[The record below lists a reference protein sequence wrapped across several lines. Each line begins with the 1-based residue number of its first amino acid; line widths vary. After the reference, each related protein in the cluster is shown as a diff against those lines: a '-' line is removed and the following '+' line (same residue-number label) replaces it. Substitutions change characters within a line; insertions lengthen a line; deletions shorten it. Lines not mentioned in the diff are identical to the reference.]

1 MGLLESAMN
10 SRLHKAHVI
19 AASGT
24 IVSYGGLSFAI
35 PTSRDRS
42 VFHLVT
48 ADSAPDTGTCSCPDA
63 KGGRKCKHVLAVW
76 IAIKHHGAEVLLQLE
91 TGSQVEGVPYTKP
104 IAKRVRAGLV
114 ETFDDDYAGGRRRER
129 VTIIYAEGEP
139 TEAARRIAAARATPT
154 RLPQLG
160 AQLCRLILPPTIE
173 RRRGGQA
180 LPLSDQLFSILMKAY
195 NSCSYEELVGQLHL
209 YKESGYAR
217 HVPSRNSLV
226 NYQHSSAVNAALKD
240 LLARSALPVRDIE
253 TMIAID
259 GTGFGTCAT
268 ANPRDE
274 QYRGITQRATNKFM
288 KATASVGCA
297 TNMVA
302 AVAFCTEQGAEINYF
317 DQVIVSSKTI
327 WPRASVVLGDALYSD
342 NPRISAA
349 SAAGFRLVSP
359 TRYSRGAYQTS
370 DDARWL
376 WDFYNQSEQFT
387 DCARFDDVYRYRS
400 KIESVFSAVKRT
412 MGWHLRMR
420 LANADLS
427 SRGTSPDW
435 IGLGRENELLARF
448 IVWNL
453 RVLVLLEKLH
463 DQTVDFALET
473 RFRPIALERLSAYH
487 PLAGEPLKLPEVA

>member
-1 MGLLESAMN
+1 MN

-35 PTSRDRS
+35 PTSQNRT

-48 ADSAPDTGTCSCPDA
+48 AGSAPETGTCSCPDA

-76 IAIKHHGAEVLLQLE
+76 LAIKHYGADVLLALE
-91 TGSQVEGVPYTKP
+91 PGTPIGAVPDTKP
-104 IAKRVRAGLV
+104 VTRRNRSGRV
-114 ETFDDDYAGGRRRER
+114 ETFDDDYAGGRRRQR
-129 VTIIYAEGEP
+129 VVITYAEGKP
-139 TEAARRIAAARATPT
+139 TESARRIAAARATPT
-154 RLPQLG
+154 RVPQLA
-160 AQLCRLILPPTIE
+160 AQLSRLVLSPALG

-180 LPLSDQLFSILMKAY
+180 LPLSDQLFSVLMKAY
-195 NSCSYEELVGQLHL
+195 NNCSYEELVGQLHL
-209 YKESGYAR
+209 YKDAGYAQ

-226 NYQHSSAVNAALKD
+226 NYQHSQAVNAGLKD
-240 LLARSALPVRDIE
+240 ILVLSALPASDIE
-253 TMIAID
+253 TMLAID

-268 ANPRDE
+268 ANARDE
-274 QYRGITQRATNKFM
+274 QYRGVTQRAGNKFM
-288 KATASVGCA
+288 KATAAVGCA

-302 AVAFCTEQGAEINYF
+302 AVAFCTDQGAEINYF
-317 DQVIVSSKTI
+317 DRVILSAKAI

-342 NPRISAA
+342 NPRINAA
-349 SAAGFRLVSP
+349 TTAGLRLVSP
-359 TRYSRGAYQTS
+359 TRYSRSAYETS
-370 DDARWL
+370 DAARWL
-376 WDFYNQSEQFT
+376 WDFYNEPHRFAE
-387 DCARFDDVYRYRS
+387 CARFDEIYRYRS

-420 LANADLS
+420 VSDADLS
-427 SRGTSPDW
+427 SPKGGTPDW

-448 IVWNL
+448 VVWNL

-463 DQTVDFALET
+463 DQVVDFALET

-487 PLAGEPLKLPEVA
+487 PITGEAPKLPEVA